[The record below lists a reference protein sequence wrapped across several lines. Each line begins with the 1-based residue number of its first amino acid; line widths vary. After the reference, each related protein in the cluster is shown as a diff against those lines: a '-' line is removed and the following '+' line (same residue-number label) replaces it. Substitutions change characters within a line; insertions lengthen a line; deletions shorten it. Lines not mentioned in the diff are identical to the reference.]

1 MALDQLL
8 NQIESYTEDPNL
20 ELVKDAYY
28 FGKKV
33 HQGQYR
39 ISGEPFISHP
49 VQVAKIL
56 AELELDVV
64 SIAAALLHD
73 TVEDTEV
80 DTEEIES
87 KFGSEIRLLVNGMTK
102 LNKIDFKSR
111 EERQAASLR
120 KMFLAMAKDIRVVLI
135 KLADRLHN
143 MRTLKYLPE
152 KKQKRKAKE
161 TMEIYAPLAHRLGI
175 SRLKWEL
182 EDLSFRHLEP
192 NKYYELVN
200 KIAKNREEREAY
212 IEQVID
218 TLSEELNKVG
228 IQGKLY
234 GRPKHLYSIY
244 KKMVEKDKA
253 FDEIYDLTALRVIVD
268 SVKECYQVLGIIHE
282 LWNPMPGRIKDYVAM
297 PKSNMYQ
304 SLHTTVIGPKGEP
317 LEIQIRTWE
326 MHRTA
331 EYGIAAHWRYKEGN
345 PEDEDFEKKISWLRQ
360 LLEWQRDLKDARE
373 FMENLKIDLFED
385 EVFVFTPKGD
395 VKSLPKGAT
404 PVDFAYQIHTD
415 VGHQCVG
422 AKVNG
427 KMIPLEYKLENGDI
441 VEVMTSSNT
450 GPSRDWLEFVQTSRA
465 KSKIK
470 KWFKDQRKEEA
481 IEKGR
486 NMLKEEL
493 KKEDLDLSLKKLE
506 KEGKLED
513 LTQKLGVSSVDDL
526 YAQLGY
532 NKFSASN
539 IVDKL
544 KPEKKK
550 QEPTAPQE
558 ELDKLQQQQ
567 ETKQKSANK
576 GVVVKGMDGLL
587 VKISKCCNPV
597 PGDDIEGYITRGRGV
612 SVHRTD
618 CHNLA
623 QLKDKEPERIID
635 VEWQV
640 EEKTSYTVE
649 LEIEALDK
657 QALLND
663 LTRVVSDAGLNI
675 TSADVRTTKEKLA
688 YINLSLEISSL
699 EHMQSIMRKLEN
711 VDGVINVQRANP
723 S

>member
-493 KKEDLDLSLKKLE
+493 KKEDLDLSLKKIE